1 MKIAKKEIGIA
12 VALALT
18 ITVFSVFYNVA
29 PQRNSSEGNLELQ
42 SSAARLRSMFGLS
55 SEPSERVQIMDAN
68 IQGKL
73 KNGTFETVVPAI
85 DALTR
90 EKGGFI
96 VTERLSFKNGLW
108 SGNIVSKLPPTN
120 ASTFTIEARKK
131 IDENGQVINIVI
143 DIREFA
149 GQNTTNGEQYSTI
162 KTFLSEEFEEGKET
176 PEPVIQLMS
185 VLPIL
190 VTGLIWVAGGLVVG
204 VPLCF
209 ISLGVVMLVKRVI
222 IPSWKKEL
230 SKPV

>member
-12 VALALT
+12 MALALT
-18 ITVFSVFYNVA
+18 ITVLSVFYNTTT
-29 PQRNSSEGNLELQ
+29 QRDSFESSWELQ
-42 SSAARLRSMFGLS
+42 PNAGNLRSMYGLS

-73 KNGTFETVVPAI
+73 KNGTFETVVPSI

-108 SGNIVSKLPPTN
+108 SGDIVSKLPPTN

-149 GQNTTNGEQYSTI
+149 VQNTTNGEQYSTI
-162 KTFLSEEFEEGKET
+162 KTFLSEEFGEEKET

-190 VTGLIWVAGGLVVG
+190 VTGLVWVAGGLVVG

-222 IPSWKKEL
+222 IPLWKKEL